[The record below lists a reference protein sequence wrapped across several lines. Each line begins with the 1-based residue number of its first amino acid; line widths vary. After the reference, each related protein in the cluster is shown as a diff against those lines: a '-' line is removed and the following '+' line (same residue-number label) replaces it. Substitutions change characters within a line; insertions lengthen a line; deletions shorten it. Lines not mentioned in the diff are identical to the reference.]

1 MQTNPSSK
9 STSQAGSSPS
19 TLKPAAAAISSA
31 LTNFDSLPDAANV
44 RVDVVCALFA
54 CSRMTVWRK
63 SKAGGSIPQPRK
75 LSENISAWNV
85 GELRKALR
93 GEAWQ

>member
-1 MQTNPSSK
+1 MAPRITYNKPVSAESGAPL
-9 STSQAGSSPS
+9 T
-19 TLKPAAAAISSA
+19 KPAATLIPPA
-31 LTNFDSLPDAANV
+31 LANFDSLPDSANV
-44 RVDVVCALFA
+44 RVDVVRALFA

-63 SKAGGSIPQPRK
+63 SKPGGSIPQPRK

-93 GEAWQ
+93 GEAWK